1 MATDQASGRVQPA
14 LSRMGFNGQLRERP
28 RGWYHLGHGHRIY
41 SPLLMRFH
49 CPDRLS
55 PFGAGGLNA
64 YAYCLG
70 DPVNQQDPTGRSTEL
85 HHQASL
91 AIAGLSITYGLLA
104 FLIPPL
110 ARRAPVGSPMQRWA
124 SMSPSLSS
132 PLGGLDAAATLVG
145 MVGGAI
151 GGITT
156 VLNIQ
161 DPESAV
167 TKDLSLISM
176 YFTIAALVT
185 GRLVVG
191 FTPAKDFSSPKWRN
205 LARFVHGRKKIE
217 SGEQRMPSD
226 FPMSRIAPGRQMPP
240 PSSQPA
246 EVMLQSSRTQN
257 RGGNPG
263 RTIRLGPLDGDGR

>member
-1 MATDQASGRVQPA
+1 MKSVSSKA
-14 LSRMGFNGQLRERP
+14 GFNGQRLEVP
-28 RGWYHLGHGHRIY
+28 GWYQLGNGHRTY
-41 SPLLMRFH
+41 SPSLLRFH
-49 CPDRLS
+49 RPDRLS
-55 PFGAGGLNA
+55 PFGAGGLNT

-70 DPVNQQDPTGRSTEL
+70 DPINQRDPTGRNTEL
-85 HHQASL
+85 IHQASL
-91 AIAGLSITYGLLA
+91 AIVGLSITYGLLA

-124 SMSPSLSS
+124 SMSPGLST
-132 PLGGLDAAATLVG
+132 PLGGLDAAATLAG

-151 GGITT
+151 GGTTT

-191 FTPAKDFSSPKWRN
+191 LTPAKDFSSPRWRN

-217 SGEQRMPSD
+217 SGEQRMPSE
-226 FPMSRIAPGRQMPP
+226 FPMSPIASGRQMPP

-246 EVMLQSSRTQN
+246 VGMSQSGPMQN
-257 RGGNPG
+257 GRDNPARAIRQNPLGEHG
-263 RTIRLGPLDGDGR
+263 R